1 MMPPDRGAG
10 KPPRAP
16 LRSRGR
22 PSVRKRRPM
31 PAFALALS
39 LAAVGEPADESPR
52 GPDRPNVLV
61 ILADDHRFDALGFLG
76 HPFLETPHLDRL
88 AAEGVHC
95 ENAVVTT
102 SLCSPSRASIL
113 TGLYAH
119 NHGVTDNYN
128 PPSDDLVW
136 FPKHLRAAGYETGF
150 VGKWHMGDTDERQPG
165 FDHWVSFRGQGTY
178 YPDGRGT
185 SRKVPQN
192 SDGTLNVNGARV
204 PQTGYVTDELT
215 DHALDWLS
223 DRDGERPWLLFLSHK
238 AVHSDF
244 VPAERHRGSYAD
256 APWEPPPSFVPTDAP
271 TGDRPRWLKD
281 QANSRH
287 GAGFAYNL
295 PEFDLAAYHRRYC
308 EAILALDESTGRLLD
323 RLEQTGQAENTLVA
337 YLGDN
342 GFQFGEQGL
351 IDKRTAYAA
360 SVRIPLLFRW
370 PGGLPAGATVTQTV
384 ANIDLAPT
392 ILEACGVPWPDGV
405 PLDGRSF
412 LPLLRGD
419 DRGEATDWR
428 AATLYEYLWEWNYPQ
443 TPTTHAVL
451 AGRWKYIRYHGVW
464 DTDELF
470 DTAADPHETVNLI
483 AAPERQTTV
492 ARLRADLFR
501 LLAETG
507 GDALP
512 LKPDRGAAFP
522 WRSPTGPPPGAFPSR
537 FAVPSEPDAGAV
549 PAWARGGEP

>member
-1 MMPPDRGAG
+1 MTAPAATAAALLLLACAGGA
-10 KPPRAP
+10 
-16 LRSRGR
+16 
-22 PSVRKRRPM
+22 PS
-31 PAFALALS
+31 S
-39 LAAVGEPADESPR
+39 GDGEP
-52 GPDRPNVLV
+52 GRPNVLV
-61 ILADDHRFDALGFLG
+61 ILADDHRYDALGFLG

-88 AAEGVHC
+88 RAGGAHC

-128 PPSDDLVW
+128 PPRDGLTW
-136 FPKHLRAAGYETGF
+136 FPEHLQNAGYETAY
-150 VGKWHMGDTDERQPG
+150 VGKWHMGDTDEVQPG
-165 FDHWVSFRGQGTY
+165 FDRWVSFRGQGTY

-192 SDGTLNVNGARV
+192 SDGTLNVDGDRV
-204 PQTGYVTDELT
+204 PQTGYITDELT
-215 DHALDWLS
+215 DYALAWLTGR
-223 DRDGERPWLLFLSHK
+223 DRAAGAGAEPWMLFVSHK
-238 AVHSDF
+238 GVHSDF
-244 VPAERHRGSYAD
+244 VPADRHRGRYAGAAWD
-256 APWEPPPSFVPTDAP
+256 PPPSFQVRDSP
-271 TGDRPRWLKD
+271 TGARPRWLKD

-295 PEFDLAAYHRRYC
+295 PDFDLAGYHRRYC

-323 RLEQTGQAENTLVA
+323 HLDRTGQAGNTLVV

-360 SVRIPLLFRW
+360 SVRIPLIARW
-370 PGGLPAGATVTQTV
+370 PAAVPANSTVTRTV

-392 ILEACGVPWPDGV
+392 LLDACGVPWPADAPVDGE
-405 PLDGRSF
+405 SF
-412 LPLLRGD
+412 LPLLKGE
-419 DRGEATDWR
+419 DRDFRPAV
-428 AATLYEYLWEWNYPQ
+428 LYEYLWEWNYPH
-443 TPTTHAVL
+443 TPTTHAVI
-451 AGRWKYIRYHGVW
+451 GDRYKYIRYHGVW

-470 DTAADPHETVNLI
+470 DLDADPHETTNLVADPAQQTRV
-483 AAPERQTTV
+483 AALKAE
-492 ARLRADLFR
+492 LFR

-512 LKPDRGAAFP
+512 LKPDRGLSFP
-522 WRSPTGPPPGAFPSR
+522 WRSPAGPPPGTFPPR
-537 FAVPSEPDAGAV
+537 FTVPSEPPADAV
-549 PAWARGGEP
+549 PAWARGVQ